1 MKNISNLEKKMP
13 ETMFFYLF
21 LPKKS
26 CYEKCLDVIRLLR
39 PHFFFCFVI
48 IYFFGLNCRLRPAA
62 NPALLLMEN
71 VICVTVP

>member
-1 MKNISNLEKKMP
+1 MK
-13 ETMFFYLF
+13 
-21 LPKKS
+21 
-26 CYEKCLDVIRLLR
+26 KCLDVIRLLL